1 MRCGSRRSRWR
12 RWRLRLPAF
21 AALWTDAMLAVT
33 PRGDC
38 AALRGAPANGT
49 AGCDRSGGF
58 QGWLEDVLCNK
69 MVDRTP
75 KPSGLLRLAQR
86 LFSFGGLNDF
96 WAGFP
101 T

>member
-1 MRCGSRRSRWR
+1 
-12 RWRLRLPAF
+12 
-21 AALWTDAMLAVT
+21 MLAVT

-69 MVDRTP
+69 LVDRTQ
-75 KPSGLLRLAQR
+75 KPSGLLQLAQR
-86 LFSFGGLNDF
+86 V
-96 WAGFP
+96 
-101 T
+101 